1 MAREVCCIREPAV
14 PKLAK
19 SSSYYSFFIQNNFY
33 ISEAMKA
40 VLAQMQIYLQ
50 LRSTEVLSYCSVS

>member
-14 PKLAK
+14 QKLGK
-19 SSSYYSFFIQNNFY
+19 SSSYYYSLFLQNNLY

-40 VLAQMQIYLQ
+40 VLAQMQI
-50 LRSTEVLSYCSVS
+50 